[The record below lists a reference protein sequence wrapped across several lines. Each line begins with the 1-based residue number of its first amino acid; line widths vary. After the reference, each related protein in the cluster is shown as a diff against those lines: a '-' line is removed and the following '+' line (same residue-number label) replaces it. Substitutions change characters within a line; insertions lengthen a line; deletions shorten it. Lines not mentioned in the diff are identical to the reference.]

1 MNTLGSIVTRV
12 FGNKSAEPHAMT
24 QQPHQL
30 YKSVGRNDP
39 CPCGSGIKYKKCC
52 LAATT
57 ATAASVIT
65 PKPTSTRQYV
75 GTMTG
80 EVFIPIRLYYK
91 INDKIGV
98 ETAFRK
104 LECMDYDPAND
115 RWTWLFDNEA
125 KHLKFEKSYSSIPVH
140 RRPIIL
146 GSFYSRVDTEMYI
159 DVGSVDRAVKAVEF
173 FDKHIDRSV
182 AEVTYFAIYNK
193 ITSDEAE
200 KPGPCFDSLFSDVRT
215 DLIDQKMEANITRI
229 SEAVK
234 AGQFLDI
241 VNERKFELV
250 EAHHV
255 NYYAEGVVQLKTSLE
270 LREAVAVARWNGNPD
285 YCMNDLIK
293 AAIFKTQPTNIS

>member
-1 MNTLGSIVTRV
+1 MISLDSIATRV
-12 FGNKSAEPHAMT
+12 FGTKSTERHAMT
-24 QQPHQL
+24 QQPQQL
-30 YKSVGRNDP
+30 YKNTGRNDP
-39 CPCGSGIKYKKCC
+39 CPCGSGKKYKKCC
-52 LAATT
+52 LNRPTPT
-57 ATAASVIT
+57 ATSVIT
-65 PKPTSTRQYV
+65 PEPSSDRQYV

-91 INDKIGV
+91 IYDKSGV
-98 ETAFRK
+98 QATFRK
-104 LECMDYDPAND
+104 ICCMDYDPAND

-125 KHLKFEKSYSSIPVH
+125 KHLNFKKTYSSIPAH

-146 GSFYSRVDTEMYI
+146 GSFYTRVDTEMYI

-182 AEVTYFAIYNK
+182 AEVMYFAIYNK

-200 KPGPCFDSLFSDVRT
+200 KPGPCFDKLFSDVRT
-215 DLIDQKMEANITRI
+215 DLIDQKMEENFARI
-229 SEAVK
+229 SEACK
-234 AGQFLDI
+234 AGNFIDI

-255 NYYAEGVVQLKTSLE
+255 NFYNEGTVQLKTSLE
-270 LREAVAVARWNGNPD
+270 LREAVAVARWNRNPD

-293 AAIFKTQPTNIS
+293 AAVFGTKPD